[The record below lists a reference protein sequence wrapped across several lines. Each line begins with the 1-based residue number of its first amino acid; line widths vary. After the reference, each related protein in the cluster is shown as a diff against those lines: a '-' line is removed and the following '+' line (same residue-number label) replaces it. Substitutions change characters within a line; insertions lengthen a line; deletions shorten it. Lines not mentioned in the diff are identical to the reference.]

1 MDDLILVAKQV
12 RKKPRP
18 KPGRQGCAGGG
29 ATARSFEPVM

>member
-18 KPGRQGCAGGG
+18 KPGRQLAVLEGELQPDHL
-29 ATARSFEPVM
+29 SL